1 MKNDDG
7 FDLYEVE
14 VEEWLKSLEYLL
26 QEQSSEKVGK
36 LLTKVIDKARKRGV
50 NIANVTDYINSI
62 PVDEQEP
69 YPGDLKIEKKI
80 INAIRWNAM
89 AMVVKANKKH
99 SGIGGHISTY
109 ASTANLFEVGFNHF
123 FRKKDDGKGDLIY
136 FQGHASPGVY
146 ARSFVEHR
154 FSEEDLKNFRQEA
167 DDKGLSSYPHARLM
181 PDYWK
186 FPTVSMGLSPIQAI
200 YQARFAKYLTN
211 RKLIKPSDQKI
222 WSFLGDGEMDE
233 PESLG
238 ALTVA
243 SKERLNNLVF
253 VINCNLQ
260 RLDGPVRGNGK
271 VISELEGIFRGAG
284 WSVIKVLWGEGWD
297 PLFEKEHSDKLIERL
312 NETIDGQFQKYSISD
327 GDYIRKEFFGKSD
340 ELLSLVKDMDDEE
353 LERLNRGGHDAVK
366 IYNAYKEATEDQHAP
381 VVVLAQ
387 TVKGYGLGEAG
398 EASNVTHQQKKLDAD
413 ELKNFRDRF
422 KVPISDEE
430 IEEVPFYRFGKDSKE
445 YKYLKEKREKLGGWV
460 PERKNHAEPIKLPDD
475 ELYKDLLESSGDRE
489 VATTMVVVKL
499 MSELIKDKNIG
510 ERIVPIV
517 PDESRTFGM
526 EALFKSAGIYSSV
539 GQNYTPVD
547 EESLLSYNEEKSG
560 AILEEGITEAGCMSS
575 FIAAGTAHVNYGLD
589 MIPFFLFYSMFG
601 FQRVGDL
608 IWAAGD
614 TRARGFLIGATSGR
628 TTLNGEGLQHQ
639 DGHSHLTALGFPN
652 IKAYDPAY
660 AYEVAIIVKEGL
672 RRMYKEREDLI
683 YYITVLNEKYP
694 MPAMPEGVED
704 GILKGMYKLKE
715 ADGDEKKVHLLGS
728 GSLLNK
734 AIKAKEILKE
744 NYDVNA
750 NVWSVT
756 SYKALY
762 DDAREAERWNRLN
775 PEKDPKQNYIQ
786 SCFADESAPVIATS
800 DYVKALPLTISNWVE
815 NEFIA
820 LGTDGFGRS
829 DTREALRDL
838 FEVDERYIALAA
850 LQGLYDAGELKGK
863 VLEQAKKDLSIDPD
877 KINPTAK

>member
-1 MKNDDG
+1 MKNNDQ
-7 FDLYEVE
+7 FNLYEVE
-14 VEEWLKSLEYLL
+14 IEEWLKSLEYLL
-26 QEQSSEKVGK
+26 QEQSSEKVSK

-50 NIANVTDYINSI
+50 SIANVTDYINSI
-62 PVDEQEP
+62 PAGEEKP
-69 YPGDLKIEKKI
+69 YPGNPELEKKI
-80 INAIRWNAM
+80 INAVRWNAM
-89 AMVVKANKKH
+89 AMVVKANKEH

-109 ASTANLFEVGFNHF
+109 ASTATLFEVGFNHF
-123 FRKKDDGKGDLIY
+123 FRKGNGGKSDLVY
-136 FQGHASPGVY
+136 YQGHASPGVY

-154 FSEEDLKNFRQEA
+154 FSEDDLKKFRQEA
-167 DDKGLSSYPHARLM
+167 DDNGLSSYPHARLM

-200 YQARFAKYLTN
+200 YQARFAKYLVN
-211 RKLIKPSDQKI
+211 RKLMEPSDQKVWAFI
-222 WSFLGDGEMDE
+222 GDGEMDE
-233 PESLG
+233 PEALG

-243 SKERLNNLVF
+243 SKERLDNLVF

-284 WSVIKVLWGEGWD
+284 WSVTKVLWGGRWD
-297 PLFEKEHSDKLIERL
+297 PLFEKEHSDLLIERM
-312 NETIDGQFQKYSISD
+312 NETVDGQFQKYSTAD
-327 GDYIRKEFFGKSD
+327 GDYIRKEFFGKSE
-340 ELLSLVKDMDDEE
+340 ELLSLVEDMDDKQ
-353 LERLNRGGHDAVK
+353 LERLNRGGHDAAKV
-366 IYNAYKEATEDQHAP
+366 YNAYKEAVENQNAP
-381 VVVLAQ
+381 VVILAQ

-398 EASNVTHQQKKLDAD
+398 EASNVTHQQKKLEEE

-422 KVPISDEE
+422 KIPVSDEE
-430 IEEVPFYRFGKDSKE
+430 VGKAPFYRFEKDSKE
-445 YKYLKEKREKLGGWV
+445 YEYLKESREKLGGWI
-460 PERKNHAEPIKLPDD
+460 PERKNKAEPVKLPGDD
-475 ELYKDLLESSGDRE
+475 MYKDLLEDSGDRE
-489 VATTMVVVKL
+489 VATTMVIVKL
-499 MSELIKDKNIG
+499 MSKLIKDKNIG
-510 ERIVPIV
+510 DRIVPIV

-526 EALFKSAGIYSSV
+526 EALFKDAGIYSSV
-539 GQNYTPVD
+539 GQNYEPID
-547 EESLLSYNEEKSG
+547 KESLLSYNEEKEG

-575 FIAAGTAHVNYGLD
+575 FIAAGTSHVNYGFD
-589 MIPFFLFYSMFG
+589 MIPFYLFYSMFG

-614 TRARGFLIGATSGR
+614 AGARGFLIGATSGR

-639 DGHSHLTALGFPN
+639 DGHSHLMALAFPN

-660 AYEVAIIVKEGL
+660 AYEVAIIIREGI

-683 YYITVLNEKYP
+683 YYITALNEKYP
-694 MPAMPEGVED
+694 MPAMPEGAED
-704 GILKGMYKLKE
+704 GILKGMYKLKKANGE
-715 ADGDEKKVHLLGS
+715 EKKVHLLGS
-728 GSLLNK
+728 GTLLNK
-734 AIKAKEILKE
+734 ALKAQELLEEK
-744 NYDVNA
+744 YDVKA

-762 DDAREAERWNRLN
+762 DDAREVERWNRLN
-775 PEKDPKQNYIQ
+775 PDKDPKQNYIQ
-786 SCFADESAPVIATS
+786 SCFTDESAPVIATS

-829 DTREALRDL
+829 DTHERLRDL

-850 LQGLYDAGELKGK
+850 LQALFDAGELKGK
-863 VLEQAKKDLSIDPD
+863 VLEEAKKDLSIDSD